1 MECSCKGIKRIK
13 ADGGVRRRVQDG
25 TIFEAA
31 ARASGQVLDVATF
44 LMFAISIGALEFV
57 PRNLHSR
64 TARGRIR
71 FAPRGIIAQLARA
84 PR

>member
-31 ARASGQVLDVATF
+31 DRASGQVLEFVIPGM
-44 LMFAISIGALEFV
+44 LAISFGALEFV
-57 PRNLHSR
+57 LLKL
-64 TARGRIR
+64 A
-71 FAPRGIIAQLARA
+71 FAHCAW
-84 PR
+84 